1 MSPFN
6 SYPYPSPSPSLCLA
20 PAPHLLHAVH
30 CAEQSGLL
38 VKEIV
43 SSNIQ
48 LLYAWHPGPTL
59 NWFLTERE
67 ASLST
72 DTQPCFP
79 HLPHPTQITPPSALP
94 HRTVHSSPPFFPLYP
109 FSSPLSSSPPRLLL
123 SPIPPSGFA
132 AVCGR
137 RGPRLPYSAFNLSL
151 ISLHCNGKWFLC
163 FYRLIEAAA
172 RPSPPWD
179 SGCLGVGGV
188 FNFTRAQNVFY
199 QRIHIS
205 NMILH
210 INQTV
215 CKWPN
220 RKIAEWGRGDRA
232 REENENWFHSRN

>member
-1 MSPFN
+1 MASRSHPKLI
-6 SYPYPSPSPSLCLA
+6 SYRTGGIAQHWHTAMFPPSTTSHANYSSICSPSPHRAFLSSLL
-20 PAPHLLHAVH
+20 
-30 CAEQSGLL
+30 
-38 VKEIV
+38 
-43 SSNIQ
+43 SS
-48 LLYAWHPGPTL
+48 
-59 NWFLTERE
+59 
-67 ASLST
+67 
-72 DTQPCFP
+72 
-79 HLPHPTQITPPSALP
+79 LPL
-94 HRTVHSSPPFFPLYP
+94 
-109 FSSPLSSSPPRLLL
+109 SSPLSSSPPRLLL

-220 RKIAEWGRGDRA
+220 RKIAEWGRVDRA
-232 REENENWFHSRN
+232 REENENRFHSRN